1 MVVVLSHGHGKDW
14 PSKYLSYCYCVV
26 IIITNIVMNVIFYC
40 STPKILSSTYLSD
53 HTKTLNYIRQTT
65 EQRKRV
71 RMGSKPRGWM
81 LFLLFSPLVAI
92 LVIGIL
98 NFNDASAQGAQN
110 PDQYVLRRIDIWGL
124 FYRLM
129 VAAFVVGSVVQGSI
143 VYVCWRFRESNP
155 KNRVRESLEGA
166 HQ

>member
-1 MVVVLSHGHGKDW
+1 
-14 PSKYLSYCYCVV
+14 
-26 IIITNIVMNVIFYC
+26 
-40 STPKILSSTYLSD
+40 
-53 HTKTLNYIRQTT
+53 
-65 EQRKRV
+65 
-71 RMGSKPRGWM
+71 MGSKPRGWM

-92 LVIGIL
+92 LVISIL
-98 NFNDASAQGAQN
+98 NFNSASAQGEQDAE
-110 PDQYVLRRIDIWGL
+110 DLVIRRVDVWGL

>member
-1 MVVVLSHGHGKDW
+1 
-14 PSKYLSYCYCVV
+14 
-26 IIITNIVMNVIFYC
+26 
-40 STPKILSSTYLSD
+40 
-53 HTKTLNYIRQTT
+53 
-65 EQRKRV
+65 
-71 RMGSKPRGWM
+71 MGSKPRGWM
-81 LFLLFSPLVAI
+81 LFLLFSPLMAI

-110 PDQYVLRRIDIWGL
+110 TEDYVIRRIDIWGL